1 MISSTLPAE
10 KSLKQQNNNNNYRA
24 SPANTNTDANPTA
37 GSFSASC
44 SSSQAKSVM
53 RCNPGTTAVQ
63 SSINWCY
70 ARLICNAE
78 SNSTKTGKHGS
89 RQLVPLNTQ
98 TPGREDI
105 KTTLHMLWSMW
116 KLSFGACLM
125 FISLII
131 SGLWSTNPTFSLY
144 VELWAIQSAIN
155 SWKRLSF
162 TSTWRLIQ
170 WNRHEPR
177 SATNRFQK
185 HEVYWFWGWEI

>member
-1 MISSTLPAE
+1 MQTPPLEVFLHHAQAVKPNQSCDVILG
-10 KSLKQQNNNNNYRA
+10 QQFRA
-24 SPANTNTDANPTA
+24 
-37 GSFSASC
+37 
-44 SSSQAKSVM
+44 
-53 RCNPGTTAVQ
+53 
-63 SSINWCY
+63 INWRY

-105 KTTLHMLWSMW
+105 KTTLHMLWSWW

-177 SATNRFQK
+177 SATNRFEK
-185 HEVYWFWGWEI
+185 HEVYWFWGWRYS